1 MINVIMVGAGGI
13 ARTHA
18 SSLMHIPSANIVSI
32 VDPNKERAATLAST
46 VGATV
51 YENLEDCV
59 DAADVVYILTPPST
73 HRELALKAIEAG
85 KHVVYEKPISISL
98 DDAAVMVQ
106 AAEQADV
113 KLRKNAHQT
122 TTATF

>member
-1 MINVIMVGAGGI
+1 MWY
-13 ARTHA
+13 T
-18 SSLMHIPSANIVSI
+18 SSRS
-32 VDPNKERAATLAST
+32 
-46 VGATV
+46 
-51 YENLEDCV
+51 
-59 DAADVVYILTPPST
+59 PST